1 MDAIKSADHPL
12 PGLVM
17 SFDPVVGGD
26 AIRECANRIAKGV
39 TICGNQYAP
48 SWPLTGHT
56 TRRSRKAYIDAG
68 GAAHERKYIAEL
80 ATVEEREARDVADAA
95 YRYSDR
101 QAKAFGGG
109 VRAMQSVGA
118 SIRSMYGVAGR
129 GSRES
134 PEDGPEGGCGGSG
147 FGPL

>member
-1 MDAIKSADHPL
+1 
-12 PGLVM
+12 M
-17 SFDPVVGGD
+17 SFDPVSVEN

-39 TICGNQYAP
+39 TICGNQYAAF
-48 SWPLTGHT
+48 LAAD
-56 TRRSRKAYIDAG
+56 RAYDQAFAKAYIDAG

-101 QAKAFGGG
+101 QAKALEAEL
-109 VRAMQSVGA
+109 RAMQSVGA

-129 GSRES
+129 GES
-134 PEDGPEGGCGGSG
+134 
-147 FGPL
+147 